1 MEMVEA
7 SMERK
12 TVWLCGA
19 CGRTGKTRMAVG
31 DESCYLNSVEV
42 YEDSIDR
49 DTKGRVVRAT
59 AIVQLPK
66 PVDLITEKLSI

>member
-42 YEDSIDR
+42 YEDSIER
-49 DTKGRVVRAT
+49 DANPECSESKER
-59 AIVQLPK
+59 
-66 PVDLITEKLSI
+66 EKHDPEGMGYLS